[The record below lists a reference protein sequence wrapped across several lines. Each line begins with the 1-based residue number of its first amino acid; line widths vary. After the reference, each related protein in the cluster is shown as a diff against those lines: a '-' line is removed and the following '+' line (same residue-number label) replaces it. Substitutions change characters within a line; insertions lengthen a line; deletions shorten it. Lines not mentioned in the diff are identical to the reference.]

1 MIFKLLG
8 SISNSDLSEISSK
21 TLYISNID
29 VFKNDASEDV
39 ARQYLDLKI
48 ILKQN
53 SKELF
58 FTDNIFFNMSFRQIK
73 SITKYSSKLESLEKE
88 FMTKPSEF
96 ITIACFIIIYTF
108 LTITVP

>member
-39 ARQYLDLKI
+39 ERQYLDLKI
-48 ILKQN
+48 NLKQKN
-53 SKELF
+53 KVLF
-58 FTDNIFFNMSFRQIK
+58 FTENIFLNMLFRQIK
-73 SITKYSSKLESLEKE
+73 SITKYSSRLESLEKE
-88 FMTKPSEF
+88 FMTLPSEF
-96 ITIACFIIIYTF
+96 IKIACLIIIYIF

>member
-1 MIFKLLG
+1 MIFKLLE

-21 TLYISNID
+21 TLHISNID

-53 SKELF
+53 
-58 FTDNIFFNMSFRQIK
+58 
-73 SITKYSSKLESLEKE
+73 TKAVSYTHLTLP
-88 FMTKPSEF
+88 TKR
-96 ITIACFIIIYTF
+96 I
-108 LTITVP
+108 V